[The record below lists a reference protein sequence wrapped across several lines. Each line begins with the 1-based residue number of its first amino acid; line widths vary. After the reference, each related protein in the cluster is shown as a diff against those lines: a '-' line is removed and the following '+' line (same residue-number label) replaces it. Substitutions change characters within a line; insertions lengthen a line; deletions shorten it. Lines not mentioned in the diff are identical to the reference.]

1 VARRPRPRGAR
12 RLTRMPGPRVLVTGA
27 SGLLGACIVE
37 RLRARNVT
45 MRLLDM
51 VPPPDDRA
59 AGAEFVQVDLR
70 EAAAVER
77 ACRDVEVV
85 YHLAAGQ
92 RMKPQFGGMS
102 EQAIFDMNLAAVRHV
117 LDAARACGAR
127 KVVHISSSGVYG
139 IPQTTPVGEDHPQH
153 PLGAYGHSKI
163 AAETLCR
170 EAAENGLDVTM
181 LRPMSMFGP
190 GMTGV
195 FLLLFEWVRLG
206 KNVYLLGAG
215 RNRVQMVSAWD
226 VADACLLAAE
236 RPESRGAVLNL
247 GAAEVPTVRG
257 QVEALIAHAGTGSRI
272 VAFPAALVRNA
283 GRVLNVVK
291 LSPIVPEHY
300 LLADST
306 FVLDLTAAR
315 RVLGWE
321 PAYSNVRMTTEAY
334 DWYCRNLAHVR
345 SEPGLVMRMLNAL
358 S

>member
-1 VARRPRPRGAR
+1 MAAP
-12 RLTRMPGPRVLVTGA
+12 LVLVTGA
-27 SGLLGACIVE
+27 SGLLGGCLVE
-37 RLRARNVT
+37 RLRARGVR

-51 VPPPDDRA
+51 VAPPDERA
-59 AGAEFVQVDLR
+59 AGHEFLEVDLR
-70 EAAAVER
+70 DAAAVAD
-77 ACRDVEVV
+77 ACRDVDVV

-92 RMKPQFGGMS
+92 RMKPQFSAMS

-117 LDAARACGAR
+117 LEGARAAGAR

-139 IPQTTPVGEDHPQH
+139 IPTANPVGEDHPQR

-163 AAETLCR
+163 AAETACR
-170 EAAENGLDVTM
+170 EALDHGLDVTVM
-181 LRPMSMFGP
+181 RPMSLFGP

-257 QVEALIAHAGTGSRI
+257 EAEALIAHAGSRSRI
-272 VAFPAALVRNA
+272 VAIPAVVLRNA
-283 GRVLNVVK
+283 GRALNLVK

-300 LLADST
+300 LLADKT
-306 FVLDLTAAR
+306 FVLDVTGAE
-315 RVLGWE
+315 RVLGWT
-321 PAYSNVRMTTEAY
+321 PRFDNVQMTCDAY
-334 DWYCRNLAHVR
+334 DWYVAHADQAAPRRGPILA
-345 SEPGLVMRMLNAL
+345 LLDAL

>member
-1 VARRPRPRGAR
+1 MTA
-12 RLTRMPGPRVLVTGA
+12 LVTGS
-27 SGLLGACIVE
+27 SGLLGGCLVD
-37 RLRARNVT
+37 RLRERGT
-45 MRLLDM
+45 PMRLADM

-59 AGAEFVQVDLR
+59 AGQEFVQLDLR
-70 EAAAVER
+70 DAAGVAR

-85 YHLAAGQ
+85 HHLAAGQ
-92 RMKPQFGGMS
+92 RMKPQFSAMS
-102 EQAIFDMNLAAVRHV
+102 EQAIFDMNLDAVRNV
-117 LDAARACGAR
+117 LAGARAAGAR

-139 IPQTTPVGEDHPQH
+139 IPQRNPVGEDHPQN

-170 EAAENGLDVTM
+170 EAVDQGLDVTVM
-181 LRPMSMFGP
+181 RPMSLFGP

-215 RNRVQMVSAWD
+215 RNRVQMVSAYD

-257 QVEALIAHAGTGSRI
+257 QVEALIAHAGTRSRI

-283 GRVLNVVK
+283 GRALNVVK

-306 FVLDLTAAR
+306 FILDLSAAR
-315 RVLGWE
+315 RVLAWD
-321 PAYSNVRMTTEAY
+321 PAYSNVRMTTVAY
-334 DWYCRNLAHVR
+334 DWDCRNLEHVR
-345 SEPGLVMRMLNAL
+345 SQPGLVLRVLNAL